1 SLQGSLQ
8 LGSIKLAIAKQC
20 DGRIEWDQLLQTA
33 NERAM
38 ELLGQVALFAFDDRP
53 QQWNG
58 PPRIDH
64 AGHQDDTAAS
74 GGRAI
79 EQDGQGQLRQ
89 SLEQRTSKRQPEGVG
104 SDVLVLDEASK
115 ARDQTFVLA
124 TTDRGMAGEF
134 VELKVLGADDATN
147 QQGQRVEVLLG
158 MAGCTSV
165 QCLRQ
170 RAFDGTIGLEVDV

>member
-1 SLQGSLQ
+1 
-8 LGSIKLAIAKQC
+8 
-20 DGRIEWDQLLQTA
+20 GR
-33 NERAM
+33 
-38 ELLGQVALFAFDDRP
+38 G
-53 QQWNG
+53 
-58 PPRIDH
+58 
-64 AGHQDDTAAS
+64 
-74 GGRAI
+74 I

-158 MAGCTSV
+158 RAGCTILQW
-165 QCLRQ
+165 QCPRG
-170 RAFDGTIGLEVDV
+170 FEGTLGLAVCVS